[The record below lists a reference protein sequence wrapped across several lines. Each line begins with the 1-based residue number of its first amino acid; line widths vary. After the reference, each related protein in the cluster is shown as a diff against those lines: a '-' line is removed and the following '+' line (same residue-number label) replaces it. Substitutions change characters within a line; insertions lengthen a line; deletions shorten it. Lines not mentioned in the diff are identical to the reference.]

1 MEEEIDRQIRV
12 DLAVMQTLY
21 QFVVVKRKPSVKANQ
36 LIFLLIYS
44 RYGKY
49 SDPVNF
55 YTICYIA
62 AIC

>member
-1 MEEEIDRQIRV
+1 MVFMSGGMVEEEIDRQISV

-44 RYGKY
+44 GYRK
-49 SDPVNF
+49 
-55 YTICYIA
+55 
-62 AIC
+62 